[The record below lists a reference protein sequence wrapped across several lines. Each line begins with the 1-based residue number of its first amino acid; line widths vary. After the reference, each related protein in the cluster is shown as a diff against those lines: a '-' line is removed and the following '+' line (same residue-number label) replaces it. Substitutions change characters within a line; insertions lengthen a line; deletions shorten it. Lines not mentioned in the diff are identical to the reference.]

1 MFLVANI
8 PLKNFGDVAESW
20 FLEPDYHVAEM
31 YSDFSIPF
39 DVGKSFRTSRDV
51 ERTGVYNKLEKT
63 FHR

>member
-20 FLEPDYHVAEM
+20 FLEPDYHVPEM

-39 DVGKSFRTSRDV
+39 DVGKSFRISRDV
-51 ERTGVYNKLEKT
+51 ERTAVYNMLEKT
-63 FHR
+63 YHR